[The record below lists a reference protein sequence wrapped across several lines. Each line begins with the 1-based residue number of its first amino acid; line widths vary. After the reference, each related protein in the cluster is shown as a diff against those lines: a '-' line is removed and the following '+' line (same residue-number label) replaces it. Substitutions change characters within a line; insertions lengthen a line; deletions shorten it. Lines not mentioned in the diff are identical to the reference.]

1 METTQRDAVWTA
13 RRAAKGD
20 GEAFAQLAEGVK
32 SSLYAAA
39 WAKMSNA
46 ADALEAVDETIY
58 RAYRSI
64 RRLREPRYFKT
75 WITRIL
81 INTCNGMLTK
91 RRRETPAKDLREEVC
106 RDDLDGIALKDAVK
120 MLPDELQ
127 DVIALRFFSDMTV
140 RDSARVLG
148 LPEGTVKTRQ
158 RRALALLRV
167 ELEEEN
173 A

>member
-1 METTQRDAVWTA
+1 METTQWDASELA
-13 RRAAKGD
+13 RRAARGNR
-20 GEAFAQLAEGVK
+20 EAFAQLAEGVK
-32 SSLYAAA
+32 TGLYAAA
-39 WAKMSNA
+39 WAKMSNE

-58 RAYRSI
+58 KAYRSI

-81 INTCNGMLTK
+81 INTCNGMLKK
-91 RRRETPAKDLREEVC
+91 RRREVPTADLREESS
-106 RDDLDGIALKDAVK
+106 RDGLDGIAMKDAVK
-120 MLPDELQ
+120 MLPGELR

-140 RDSARVLG
+140 RDTARVLG

-158 RRALALLRV
+158 RRALTLLRV